1 MEKLTAGRIKECLT
15 GWGFPSVTSEE
26 KWLEDWKIVEER
38 YPNGNQYAFIE
49 HVFHKGKKYFPLD
62 IVLLKMTVISGYTIM
77 QSGKLFRT
85 ISINRTEKLLRDA
98 WVKIF
103 TRDLYPNEFIVKGRV
118 P

>member
-49 HVFHKGKKYFPLD
+49 HVFHKGKKVFSSRYSPFEND
-62 IVLLKMTVISGYTIM
+62 RNI
-77 QSGKLFRT
+77 
-85 ISINRTEKLLRDA
+85 
-98 WVKIF
+98 
-103 TRDLYPNEFIVKGRV
+103 RV
-118 P
+118 HDHAKWETFQNNIYKSHRKAIKRRLGQDFYAGSLPK